1 MRKNAAAGHA
11 PARNVTVAVAQK
23 NVRAG
28 QIANATVVAKP
39 NLKKG
44 CQGFGPAPVGSQV

>member
-1 MRKNAAAGHA
+1 MRKNAAAKHA
-11 PARNVTVAVAQK
+11 TARDVTVAAAQK

-28 QIANATVVAKP
+28 QIASATVVAKP

-44 CQGFGPAPVGSQV
+44 CQGFGPAPEGSQE